1 MHRIAFVSLIVIS
14 LLSIRAV
21 LGQTMGGGTEVTS
34 PTSQSSPQGNAS
46 QSGQFVNP
54 PYFPQKD
61 LNPFELS
68 TLGGRNLGERKEG
81 STLGIGTKQKSNV
94 EVNKPKEKK
103 ETEESTT
110 QGGSES
116 ATGTNTTAAKTE
128 ETTQINSNES
138 TEVTPNSVNKSSG
151 LYTWKDK
158 NGVVHV
164 TNNIG
169 FVPAQYQEETIN
181 KVENN
186 KNGGMSSSSQES
198 EQH

>member
-1 MHRIAFVSLIVIS
+1 MHRIAFVSLIII
-14 LLSIRAV
+14 LFLPIRSA
-21 LGQTMGGGTEVTS
+21 LTQTMGGGAEVTS
-34 PTSQSSPQGNAS
+34 PTSQTPSQGNAS

-94 EVNKPKEKK
+94 EVNKPREKK
-103 ETEESTT
+103 ESEESAT
-110 QGGSES
+110 QGGAES
-116 ATGTNTTAAKTE
+116 GTGANTTAAGAE
-128 ETTQINSNES
+128 ETTQANPNES
-138 TEVTPNSVNKSSG
+138 TEVPSNPLNKSSG

-169 FVPAQYQEETIN
+169 SIPAEYQEQTIN
-181 KVENN
+181 KT
-186 KNGGMSSSSQES
+186 KNGKSKEGNETPQSG
-198 EQH
+198 EQQ